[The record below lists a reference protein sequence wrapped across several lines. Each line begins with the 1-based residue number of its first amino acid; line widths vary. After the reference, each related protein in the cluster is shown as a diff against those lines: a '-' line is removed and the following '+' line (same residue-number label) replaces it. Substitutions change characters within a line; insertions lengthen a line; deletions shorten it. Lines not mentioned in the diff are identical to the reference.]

1 MNSCECRQSPSDA
14 IFLHLILLVFIQC
27 CIIRCRTSFDPLI
40 KRPLSDLYI
49 LSIFSLT
56 LMFGNCGGEYRS
68 RTDDLLNA
76 NQAL

>member
-1 MNSCECRQSPSDA
+1 MNSFERRQSPSDA

-49 LSIFSLT
+49 AVNSPTNEFVGWELWWRISES
-56 LMFGNCGGEYRS
+56 NR
-68 RTDDLLNA
+68 
-76 NQAL
+76 